1 MALSKERM
9 EKELAA
15 QKYRAEKIEKE
26 ALAQKRKAEAIAH
39 LETQGQRVD
48 GVLGFS
54 KKLEPK
60 TSDNTLALLLS
71 RRAVVSV
78 TEAEK
83 IKEQQSKAALIK
95 QQDDSRR
102 LRNVTDEKNS
112 LPLSWQSVFDEGS
125 KSYYYW
131 NKATNETSWTKPVTD
146 APTPT
151 TTVNSEQVDTAHG
164 IVPSSIV
171 AMPSPE
177 ANALLPGWEEKMHPA
192 THQSYYV
199 NLTTKE
205 TRSIKPTLEN
215 PISGSLNLGN
225 AGPGSVTQ
233 KRAVNDL
240 AAQQS
245 SKFRKF
251 AIDPL
256 DVSVVLCCIFINK
269 CLLSLINVNVNSSI
283 TFLFHTPYY

>member
-171 AMPSPE
+171 A
-177 ANALLPGWEEKMHPA
+177 
-192 THQSYYV
+192 
-199 NLTTKE
+199 
-205 TRSIKPTLEN
+205 
-215 PISGSLNLGN
+215 
-225 AGPGSVTQ
+225 
-233 KRAVNDL
+233 
-240 AAQQS
+240 
-245 SKFRKF
+245 
-251 AIDPL
+251 
-256 DVSVVLCCIFINK
+256 
-269 CLLSLINVNVNSSI
+269 
-283 TFLFHTPYY
+283 LFQ